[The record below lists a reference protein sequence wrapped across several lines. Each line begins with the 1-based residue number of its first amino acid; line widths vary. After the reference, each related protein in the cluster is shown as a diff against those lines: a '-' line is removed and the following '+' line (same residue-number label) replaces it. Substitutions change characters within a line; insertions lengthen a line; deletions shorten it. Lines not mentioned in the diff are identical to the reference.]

1 MSIGV
6 GILAPGIL
14 VSFTTGLMSPVALPR
29 VFDVGIGLFVVS
41 AEMGRTSGQSR
52 ELSGTFAHLC
62 QQVDITRE
70 NLEQE
75 IAAMNKKVEAL
86 ESLQSKAKLLRVGKC
101 AVGVLNEGSLDSNSP
116 VTSKPDAFFSEL
128 QRFRE
133 TNKEDCICDSPEA
146 VFPGLQESSCM
157 EGDHECVYCYR
168 VNRRLFPVPVDL
180 GTTCRLCGISRD
192 QQGPETLA
200 EPSQVR
206 VSIPLSILDPPHQY
220 RIHRRK
226 SFDASDTLA
235 LPQETLA
242 AWR

>member
-101 AVGVLNEGSLDSNSP
+101 AVGVLNEVFQLCLVARLNIPWALDSGSSYEKLGSSASQSRGRAQEKWPCKVCGLVREEKGMASP
-116 VTSKPDAFFSEL
+116 
-128 QRFRE
+128 
-133 TNKEDCICDSPEA
+133 
-146 VFPGLQESSCM
+146 
-157 EGDHECVYCYR
+157 
-168 VNRRLFPVPVDL
+168 
-180 GTTCRLCGISRD
+180 
-192 QQGPETLA
+192 
-200 EPSQVR
+200 
-206 VSIPLSILDPPHQY
+206 
-220 RIHRRK
+220 
-226 SFDASDTLA
+226 
-235 LPQETLA
+235 
-242 AWR
+242 